1 MKIENTLVHY
11 LLLKR
16 VLILQGL
23 GTFYI
28 NDNVHIPSD
37 VHTDVV
43 LPPDSVRFE
52 YDPKIGEDDD
62 LINYIVKETK
72 KIKPLVS
79 ADLDSYIMLGK
90 QFLNIGKP
98 FIIPG
103 LGTLDKTQAV
113 ELQFIPG
120 QYITPKIT
128 APKALKANEDEVS
141 SGLFQDHERK
151 LPPNYDRRILGLIAA
166 IIILLGLGWAIY
178 YFAFRTETTPVSSA
192 ATENDSSLV
201 KNDQTAKAVDT
212 THLAAK
218 PDSILV
224 QVFDVIIYRELRKR
238 VAIKKLDIL
247 TKLGH
252 AAFLTTDDSVR
263 FSIKEH
269 YKNPIADSTRVL
281 DSLRKYYG
289 NKIALYYK

>member
-1 MKIENTLVHY
+1 
-11 LLLKR
+11 
-16 VLILQGL
+16 
-23 GTFYI
+23 
-28 NDNVHIPSD
+28 
-37 VHTDVV
+37 
-43 LPPDSVRFE
+43 
-52 YDPKIGEDDD
+52 
-62 LINYIVKETK
+62 
-72 KIKPLVS
+72 
-79 ADLDSYIMLGK
+79 MLGK

-151 LPPNYDRRILGLIAA
+151 LPPNYDRRILGIIAA

-178 YFAFRTETTPVSSA
+178 YFAFKTEKTPVSSS

-201 KNDQTAKAVDT
+201 KNDTSQSTKVFDT
-212 THLAAK
+212 SHLAAK

-224 QVFDVIIYRELRKR
+224 PGFDVIIYRDLRKK
-238 VAIKKLDIL
+238 VAINKLDIL

-263 FSIKEH
+263 FAIKEH
-269 YKNPIADSTRVL
+269 YKNPIVDSTRVL
-281 DSLRKYYG
+281 DSLKKYYG
-289 NKIALYYK
+289 NKIALSNK